1 MMRPQPIGIF
11 PMPANFLLLPESWQ
25 DSADYKNTLQGIF
38 PKEDSFFKFAIDGEQ
53 AKSLA
58 ELTDDLPETKF
69 NRFILNTSPQTYHQ
83 LTKELT
89 GDYRKLLDVAA
100 FTLNYIPEPPS
111 VENLDGELLAFVLM
125 VQASHKIELN
135 EVEKAIEFLQ
145 EAAETAKP
153 VSPMLYAQILTSLAE
168 IKHQFL
174 GASADVIQTYKTA
187 LDTLKKSELESNK
200 ASLNMN
206 LGICYQEMS
215 SGNRGALLEAV
226 KCYQEA
232 LKFFIREKFPEEFA
246 FAQNNL
252 ALAYLSIPT
261 IEASDQLRVA
271 IAIQALREALKVYQ
285 RETHAELWASTQ
297 LNLANALQYAPTSH
311 VQENLEESVRI
322 YEEILE
328 VRRPTENP
336 IGYARLL
343 ANQGNALAHLGIF
356 DHAVPKLNEAKNI
369 FNQVGDLDSANAVS
383 EQLSVISNQIAENSQ
398 KSAVNGK

>member
-1 MMRPQPIGIF
+1 MLRPQPIGIF

-25 DSADYKNTLQGIF
+25 DSADYQNTLQGIF

-53 AKSLA
+53 EKALA

-69 NRFILNTSPQTYHQ
+69 NRFILNTSPENYNQ
-83 LTKELT
+83 LKEELT

-100 FTLNYIPEPPS
+100 FTLNYIPEPPT
-111 VENLDGELLAFVLM
+111 VENLDCELLAFVLM
-125 VQASHKIELN
+125 VQASHKIELGEIESAIN
-135 EVEKAIEFLQ
+135 LLVKAS
-145 EAAETAKP
+145 ETAKS
-153 VSPMLYAQILTSLAE
+153 VSPILYGQVLTSLAE

-174 GASADVIQTYKTA
+174 GANVEVIQTYKLA

-215 SGNRGALLEAV
+215 GGNRGALLEAV

-232 LKFFIREKFPEEFA
+232 LKFFTREQFPEEFA

-285 RETHAELWASTQ
+285 RETHPELWASTQ

-356 DHAVPKLNEAKNI
+356 EHALPKLNEAMNI
-369 FNQVGDLDSANAVS
+369 FNQIGDTDSANSIKEILDEIEANKTLAAS
-383 EQLSVISNQIAENSQ
+383 S
-398 KSAVNGK
+398 

>member
-1 MMRPQPIGIF
+1 
-11 PMPANFLLLPESWQ
+11 MPANFLLLPESWQ
-25 DSADYKNTLQGIF
+25 ESADYQNALQGIF
-38 PKEDSFFKFAIDGEQ
+38 PKEDSFFKFAIDGKQEK
-53 AKSLA
+53 ALA

-69 NRFILNTSPQTYHQ
+69 NRFILNTSPELYHQ
-83 LTKELT
+83 LTEELT

-100 FTLNYIPEPPS
+100 FTLNYIPEPPT

-125 VQASHKIELN
+125 VQASHKIELR
-135 EVEKAIEFLQ
+135 EIESAINLLV

-153 VSPMLYAQILTSLAE
+153 VSPILYGQVLTSLAE

-187 LDTLKKSELESNK
+187 LDVLKKSELESNK

-215 SGNRGALLEAV
+215 GGNRGALLEAV

-232 LKFFIREKFPEEFA
+232 LKFFTREQFPEEFA

-285 RETHAELWASTQ
+285 RETHPELWASTQ

-311 VQENLEESVRI
+311 PQENLEESVNL
-322 YEEILE
+322 YEEILT
-328 VRRPTENP
+328 VRQPTQNP
-336 IGYARLL
+336 VGYARLL

-356 DHAVPKLNEAKNI
+356 EHAIPKLNEAVSI
-369 FNQVGDLDSANAVS
+369 FNQVEDVDSANS
-383 EQLSVISNQIAENSQ
+383 IKQILDEIEAN
-398 KSAVNGK
+398 KTAAATN

>member
-1 MMRPQPIGIF
+1 
-11 PMPANFLLLPESWQ
+11 MPANFLLLPESWQ
-25 DSADYKNTLQGIF
+25 ESADYQNTLQGIF
-38 PKEDSFFKFAIDGEQ
+38 PKEDSFFKFSIEGAIEK
-53 AKSLA
+53 ALA

-69 NRFILNTSPQTYHQ
+69 NRFILNTSPELYNQV
-83 LTKELT
+83 KEELT
-89 GDYRKLLDVAA
+89 DDYRKLLDVAA

-125 VQASHKIELN
+125 VQASHKIELQD
-135 EVEKAIEFLQ
+135 VENAIELLQ
-145 EAAETAKP
+145 EAAETAKS

-168 IKHQFL
+168 IQHQFF
-174 GASADVIQTYKTA
+174 GANANVVQTYKTA

-215 SGNRGALLEAV
+215 GGNRGALLEAV

-232 LKFFIREKFPEEFA
+232 LKFFTREQFPEEFA

-285 RETHAELWASTQ
+285 RETHPELWASTQ

-311 VQENLEESVRI
+311 VEENLQEAVNL
-322 YEEILE
+322 YEEILN
-328 VRRPTENP
+328 VRQPTQNP
-336 IGYARLL
+336 VGYARLL

-356 DHAVPKLNEAKNI
+356 EHAIPKLTEARNV
-369 FNQVGDLDSANAVS
+369 FNQIGETDSAQSITEVLNEIEA
-383 EQLSVISNQIAENSQ
+383 N
-398 KSAVNGK
+398 KSAAAAK

>member
-1 MMRPQPIGIF
+1 MLRPQPIGIF

-25 DSADYKNTLQGIF
+25 ESADYQNTLQGIF
-38 PKEDSFFKFAIDGEQ
+38 PKEDSFFKSAIDFEIEK
-53 AKSLA
+53 ALA
-58 ELTDDLPETKF
+58 ELTDDSPETKF
-69 NRFILNTSPQTYHQ
+69 NRFILSTSPELYNQIK
-83 LTKELT
+83 KELT

-100 FTLNYIPEPPS
+100 FTLNYIPEPPNI
-111 VENLDGELLAFVLM
+111 ENLDGELLAFVLM

-135 EVEKAIEFLQ
+135 EVENAIELLK
-145 EAAETAKP
+145 EAAETAKS

-168 IKHQFL
+168 IQHQFF
-174 GASADVIQTYKTA
+174 GANASVVQTYKTA
-187 LDTLKKSELESNK
+187 LDSLKKSELESNK

-232 LKFFIREKFPEEFA
+232 LKFFTREQFPEEFA

-285 RETHAELWASTQ
+285 RKTHGELWASTQ

-311 VQENLEESVRI
+311 PEENLQEAVNL
-322 YEEILE
+322 YEEILN

-336 IGYARLL
+336 VGYARIL

-356 DHAVPKLNEAKNI
+356 DHAIPKLTEARNV
-369 FNQVGDLDSANAVS
+369 FNQIGETDSAQSITEVLNEIEA
-383 EQLSVISNQIAENSQ
+383 N
-398 KSAVNGK
+398 KSAATAK

>member
-1 MMRPQPIGIF
+1 
-11 PMPANFLLLPESWQ
+11 MPANFLLLPESWQ
-25 DSADYKNTLQGIF
+25 DSADYQNLLNGIF
-38 PKEDSFFKFAIDGEQ
+38 PKEDSFFKLAIDGEQ
-53 AKSLA
+53 EKALA
-58 ELTDDLPETKF
+58 ELTDDSPETKF
-69 NRFILNTSPQTYHQ
+69 NHFILNTSPQTYHQ
-83 LTKELT
+83 LTEELT
-89 GDYRKLLDVAA
+89 GDYKKLLDVAA
-100 FTLNYIPEPPS
+100 FTLNYIPEPPN

-125 VQASHKIELN
+125 VQASHKIELQEIETAIN
-135 EVEKAIEFLQ
+135 LLVEAS
-145 EAAETAKP
+145 ETAKP
-153 VSPMLYAQILTSLAE
+153 VSPILYGQILTSLAE

-174 GASADVIQTYKTA
+174 GASSSVVFAYKNA
-187 LDTLKKSELESNK
+187 MDTLKKSELESNK

-232 LKFFIREKFPEEFA
+232 LKFFTREQFPEEFA

-285 RETHAELWASTQ
+285 RETHPELWASTQ

-311 VQENLEESVRI
+311 PQENLQEAVNL
-322 YEEILE
+322 YEEILS

-336 IGYARLL
+336 VGYARLL

-356 DHAVPKLNEAKNI
+356 EHAIPKLNEAMNI
-369 FNQVGDLDSANAVS
+369 FNQIGEIESANSVS
-383 EQLSVISNQIAENSQ
+383 EQLAVISEQLADNSE
-398 KSAVNGK
+398 KSAANGK

>member
-1 MMRPQPIGIF
+1 MLRPQPIGIF
-11 PMPANFLLLPESWQ
+11 PMPANFLLLPESWR
-25 DSADYKNTLQGIF
+25 DSADYQNALQGIF

-53 AKSLA
+53 EKALA

-69 NRFILNTSPQTYHQ
+69 NRFILNTSPELYHQ
-83 LTKELT
+83 LTEELT

-100 FTLNYIPEPPS
+100 FTLNYIPEPPT

-125 VQASHKIELN
+125 VQASHKIELR
-135 EVEKAIEFLQ
+135 EIESAINLLL
-145 EAAETAKP
+145 EAADIAKP
-153 VSPMLYAQILTSLAE
+153 VSPILYGQVLTSLAE

-174 GASADVIQTYKTA
+174 GANADVIQTYKTA

-215 SGNRGALLEAV
+215 GGNRGALLEAV
-226 KCYQEA
+226 KCYQVA
-232 LKFFIREKFPEEFA
+232 LKFFTREQFPKEFA

-285 RETHAELWASTQ
+285 RETHPELWASTQ

-356 DHAVPKLNEAKNI
+356 EHAIPKLNEAMNI
-369 FNQVGDLDSANAVS
+369 FRQIDDTDSANAVS
-383 EQLSVISNQIAENSQ
+383 EQLAVISKQIAENNQ

>member
-1 MMRPQPIGIF
+1 MLRPQPIGIF

-25 DSADYKNTLQGIF
+25 ESADYQNTLQGIF
-38 PKEDSFFKFAIDGEQ
+38 PKEDSFFKFSIEGAIEK
-53 AKSLA
+53 ALA

-69 NRFILNTSPQTYHQ
+69 NRFILNTSPELYNQV
-83 LTKELT
+83 KEELT
-89 GDYRKLLDVAA
+89 DDYRKLLDVAA

-125 VQASHKIELN
+125 VQASHKIELQD
-135 EVEKAIEFLQ
+135 VENAIELLQ
-145 EAAETAKP
+145 EAAETAKS

-168 IKHQFL
+168 IQHQFF
-174 GASADVIQTYKTA
+174 GANANVVQTYKTA

-215 SGNRGALLEAV
+215 GGNRGALLEAV

-232 LKFFIREKFPEEFA
+232 LKFFTREQFPEEFA

-285 RETHAELWASTQ
+285 RETHPELWASTQ

-311 VQENLEESVRI
+311 VEENLQEAVNL
-322 YEEILE
+322 YEEILN
-328 VRRPTENP
+328 VRQPTQNP
-336 IGYARLL
+336 VGYARLL

-356 DHAVPKLNEAKNI
+356 EHAIPKLTEARNV
-369 FNQVGDLDSANAVS
+369 FNQIGETDSAQSITEVLNEIEA
-383 EQLSVISNQIAENSQ
+383 N
-398 KSAVNGK
+398 KSAAAAK

>member
-1 MMRPQPIGIF
+1 
-11 PMPANFLLLPESWQ
+11 MPANFLLLPESWQ
-25 DSADYKNTLQGIF
+25 DSADYQNALQGIF
-38 PKEDSFFKFAIDGEQ
+38 PKEDSFFKSAIDGEIEK
-53 AKSLA
+53 ALA
-58 ELTDDLPETKF
+58 ELTDDSPETKF
-69 NRFILNTSPQTYHQ
+69 NLFILNTSPELYHQ
-83 LTKELT
+83 LTEELT

-100 FTLNYIPEPPS
+100 FTLNYISEPPNI
-111 VENLDGELLAFVLM
+111 ENLDGELLAFVLM

-135 EVEKAIEFLQ
+135 EVKNAIELLQ
-145 EAAETAKP
+145 QAAETAKP
-153 VSPMLYAQILTSLAE
+153 VSPRLYGQILTSLAE
-168 IKHQFL
+168 IQHQVF
-174 GASADVIQTYKTA
+174 GANASLVQAYKTA

-232 LKFFIREKFPEEFA
+232 LKFFTREQFPEEFA

-252 ALAYLSIPT
+252 ALAYLSIPMT
-261 IEASDQLRVA
+261 EASDQLRVA

-285 RETHAELWASTQ
+285 RETHPELWASTQ

-311 VQENLEESVRI
+311 PQENLQEAVNL
-322 YEEILE
+322 YEEILT

-336 IGYARLL
+336 VGYARLL

-356 DHAVPKLNEAKNI
+356 NHALPKLNEAMTI
-369 FNQVGDLDSANAVS
+369 FNQIADIDSANSIKEILDEIEA
-383 EQLSVISNQIAENSQ
+383 NKTAAATN
-398 KSAVNGK
+398 

>member
-1 MMRPQPIGIF
+1 MLRPQPIGIF
-11 PMPANFLLLPESWQ
+11 PMPANFLLLPENWQ
-25 DSADYKNTLQGIF
+25 DSVDYQNTLQGIF
-38 PKEDSFFKFAIDGEQ
+38 PKEDSFFKFAIEGEQ
-53 AKSLA
+53 ERALA
-58 ELTDDLPETKF
+58 ELTDDLPGTKF
-69 NRFILNTSPQTYHQ
+69 NRFILNTSPELYHQ
-83 LTKELT
+83 LTQELT
-89 GDYRKLLDVAA
+89 GNHRKLLDVAA
-100 FTLNYIPEPPS
+100 FTLNYIPAPPT

-125 VQASHKIELN
+125 VQASHKIELR
-135 EVEKAIEFLQ
+135 EIESAINLLV

-153 VSPMLYAQILTSLAE
+153 VSPILYGQVLTSLAE
-168 IKHQFL
+168 IKHQFW
-174 GASADVIQTYKTA
+174 GANADVIQTYKTA

-206 LGICYQEMS
+206 LGICYQEIS
-215 SGNRGALLEAV
+215 GGNRGALLEAV

-232 LKFFIREKFPEEFA
+232 LKFFTREQFPEEFA

-271 IAIQALREALKVYQ
+271 IAIQALRESLKVYKK
-285 RETHAELWASTQ
+285 ETHGELWASTQ

-311 VQENLEESVRI
+311 VQENLEESVQI

-328 VRRPTENP
+328 IRRPTENP

-356 DHAVPKLNEAKNI
+356 EHALPKLNEAMKI
-369 FNQVGDLDSANAVS
+369 FNQIGDTDSANSIKEILDEIEANKTLAAS
-383 EQLSVISNQIAENSQ
+383 S
-398 KSAVNGK
+398 